1 MPIVA
6 DACKSIFSRGR
17 ASEPLRNFFYV
28 ICKMYCYY
36 YLANKHT
43 NDRRWTSGIVLG
55 TVVRIYTNTD

>member
-6 DACKSIFSRGR
+6 DACNSILKGSSFRTLK
-17 ASEPLRNFFYV
+17 ELFYV
-28 ICKMYCYY
+28 VCKMYCYY

-43 NDRRWTSGIVLG
+43 NDRRWTSG